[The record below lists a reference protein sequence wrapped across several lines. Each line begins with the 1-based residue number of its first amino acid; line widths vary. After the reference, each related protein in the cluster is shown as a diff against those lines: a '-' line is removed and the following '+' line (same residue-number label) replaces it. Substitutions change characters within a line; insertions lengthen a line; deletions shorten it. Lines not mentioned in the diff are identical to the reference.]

1 MKIKSTKATK
11 NLTMA
16 LSTSHINFDNVTE
29 LKSGVIG
36 TLSNKPLNAVVK
48 RKYTKRRPISTSEWR
63 CETAGIGLHTLEL
76 YCRAD
81 QVKDV
86 GWEGVVGYSAQIVLY
101 YHSSKLSTL
110 HHKIFTYVINQ
121 KY

>member
-29 LKSGVIG
+29 LKSGAIG

-63 CETAGIGLHTLEL
+63 CETAGIGLDLDTLEL
-76 YCRAD
+76 YHILLIFVSYIHRHVHWA
-81 QVKDV
+81 
-86 GWEGVVGYSAQIVLY
+86 
-101 YHSSKLSTL
+101 L
-110 HHKIFTYVINQ
+110 HMPIE
-121 KY
+121 

>member
-1 MKIKSTKATK
+1 MTIKSTKATK

-16 LSTSHINFDNVTE
+16 LSTSHINLDNVTE

-81 QVKDV
+81 RVKDV
-86 GWEGVVGYSAQIVLY
+86 GWEGGSGLFCANSFILSFVETQHVAPQIF
-101 YHSSKLSTL
+101 H
-110 HHKIFTYVINQ
+110 I
-121 KY
+121 